1 MAINPD
7 YVGKTYPPSA
17 PYEVSRVKI
26 AEFADAI
33 GDRNPL
39 YTDRAAAQQVGYP
52 DVIAPPT
59 FPIVISMASSASAV
73 GDPGLGLNYAMV
85 VHGEQ
90 RFEYSRP
97 LMAGDVVTAQVTISD
112 IRSVGRNSLMTTTT
126 RISTVDGD
134 LVCTAFSTLV
144 ERGGAT

>member
-1 MAINPD
+1 MAINPG
-7 YVGKTYPPSA
+7 YLGKSFPPGP
-17 PYEVSRVKI
+17 PYEVSRVKL

-39 YTDRAAAQQVGYP
+39 YTDRAAAQAAGYP

-59 FPIVISMASSASAV
+59 FPIVISMASSAAAV
-73 GDPGLGLNYAMV
+73 IDPGLNLNYAMV

-97 LMAGDVVTAQVTISD
+97 LVAGDVVTAQVTISD
-112 IRSVGRNSLMTTTT
+112 IRNVGRNSMMTTST
-126 RISTVDGD
+126 RISTVDGEH
-134 LVCTAFSTLV
+134 VCTVHTTLV
-144 ERGGAT
+144 ERGGAA